1 MKIHQILIAA
11 LALTSA
17 PVMADDD
24 KHKDH
29 KDHKEHKEGDDHKK
43 HEEGKEHKGHETHSK
58 HMLEGYL
65 EVSKA
70 LTKDDLAAAKEAAE
84 EMADHDKKSSLAK
97 PATAIAKSKD
107 ITAARE
113 HFVHLS
119 KAAIKLAEKQKGYVV
134 MVCPMVK
141 DGEWLQ
147 TDKKVKNPYMGKK
160 MLTCG
165 APKKIKEEQ
174 KTTAPGKKN

>member
-1 MKIHQILIAA
+1 MKIHKIVFAA
-11 LALTSA
+11 LALVA
-17 PVMADDD
+17 IPALAADE
-24 KHKDH
+24 KHK
-29 KDHKEHKEGDDHKK
+29 DHKK
-43 HEEGKEHKGHETHSK
+43 HEEHEHKQESGEHKGHENHAK

-65 EVSKA
+65 EVAEA

-97 PATAIAKSKD
+97 PATAIAKAKD
-107 ITAARE
+107 IKVARE
-113 HFVHLS
+113 HFLHLS
-119 KAAIKLAEKQKGYVV
+119 HAAIKLAEKRKGYVV

-160 MLTCG
+160 MLACG
-165 APKKIKEEQ
+165 APKVIK
-174 KTTAPGKKN
+174 KAPKAPEKKK

>member
-1 MKIHQILIAA
+1 MKIHKIVFAA
-11 LALTSA
+11 LALVA
-17 PVMADDD
+17 IPALAADE
-24 KHKDH
+24 KHK
-29 KDHKEHKEGDDHKK
+29 DHKK
-43 HEEGKEHKGHETHSK
+43 HEEHEHKQESGEHKGHENHAK

-65 EVSKA
+65 EVAEA

-97 PATAIAKSKD
+97 PATAIAKAKD
-107 ITAARE
+107 IKVARE
-113 HFVHLS
+113 HFLHLS
-119 KAAIKLAEKQKGYVV
+119 HAAIKLAEKRKGYVV

-160 MLTCG
+160 MLACG
-165 APKKIKEEQ
+165 APKVTKK
-174 KTTAPGKKN
+174 APKAPEKK

>member
-1 MKIHQILIAA
+1 MKIHSTAA
-11 LALTSA
+11 VIVALTLAPLSA
-17 PVMADDD
+17 ADD

-29 KDHKEHKEGDDHKK
+29 KDHKEHAVSKHHKDGEK
-43 HEEGKEHKGHETHSK
+43 HKGHESHAK

-65 EVSKA
+65 EVAAA

-84 EMADHDKKSSLAK
+84 EIADHDKKSSLAK
-97 PATAIAKSKD
+97 PAIAIAKAKD
-107 ITAARE
+107 IKAARE
-113 HFVHLS
+113 HFLHLS
-119 KAAIKLAEKQKGYVV
+119 HAAIKLAETRKGYVV

-141 DGEWLQ
+141 GGEWLQ

-165 APKKIKEEQ
+165 APKEIKKESPE
-174 KTTAPGKKN
+174 ASGKKKK

>member
-1 MKIHQILIAA
+1 MKIHQILVAAIA
-11 LALTSA
+11 LISA

-24 KHKDH
+24 KHKE
-29 KDHKEHKEGDDHKK
+29 HKEHKGGDDHKK
-43 HEEGKEHKGHETHSK
+43 HDSGKHKGHENHAK
-58 HMLEGYL
+58 HMLDGYL
-65 EVSKA
+65 EVAEA

-97 PATAIAKSKD
+97 PATAIAKAKD
-107 ITAARE
+107 IKDARA
-113 HFVHLS
+113 HFLHLS
-119 KAAIKLAEKQKGYVV
+119 HAAIKLAEKRKGYVV

-160 MLTCG
+160 MLACG
-165 APKKIKEEQ
+165 APKVIK
-174 KTTAPGKKN
+174 KAPKAPEKK